1 MTESSAMTNPGTIER
16 PRTMLTPEQYERAK
30 AVGMGVERP
39 LVHDIE
45 RAIRYARIHRLFTAE
60 SVEERRENSKLKLA
74 VEADL
79 SAFVAECAYLRWWKE
94 GD

>member
-1 MTESSAMTNPGTIER
+1 MVQPTMTIER
-16 PRTMLTPEQYERAK
+16 TRTTLTPEQYERAK

-45 RAIRYARIHRLFTAE
+45 RAIRHARINKLFTADAI
-60 SVEERRENSKLKLA
+60 EERRESSKLRLVVA
-74 VEADL
+74 ADL
-79 SAFVAECAYLRWWKE
+79 SAFIAECAYLRWWTE